1 MSSVT
6 KAMNATNL
14 DRFQRL
20 FRPRDIFLHDG
31 SSLRRITIGSGIQ
44 LGVAF
49 LAIFTLAFSLFAAF
63 QIAHGSA
70 TLNETAVRRAEVA
83 RMEGRIAALQ
93 ATVDAKAAALEQRQ
107 ALLSSIASA
116 RYEATAA
123 ELRRLGLNPKRY
135 QGVGGP
141 SEALAGDKA
150 PLQEGDPQFRAL
162 FMSWKKLDAL
172 EQGVISIPTTKPV
185 ASVSFTSGFGVRSD
199 PFRGG
204 AAMHAGIDLA
214 GPVGTPVYATADG
227 VVGRAEWANGYGNL
241 VELEH
246 GKGIQTRYGHLS
258 KILVKANTGVK
269 RGQLIALM
277 GSTGRSTGSHL
288 HYEVRIDG
296 RAVNPVPFLQSSDYL
311 LAVQRRA
318 AATQIALGGPED

>member
-1 MSSVT
+1 
-6 KAMNATNL
+6 MNVINL
-14 DRFQRL
+14 DRFQRF

-31 SSLRRITIGSGIQ
+31 SSLRRFKIGAEIQIGIA
-44 LGVAF
+44 L
-49 LAIFTLAFSLFAAF
+49 LALTVLALSLFAAF
-63 QIAHGSA
+63 QIASSAA
-70 TLNETAVRRAEVA
+70 TLKEAAVRRAEVA
-83 RMEGRIAALQ
+83 QMEGRIAALQ
-93 ATVDAKAAALEQRQ
+93 AVVAAKAADLDQRQ
-107 ALLSSIASA
+107 AVLNTIASA
-116 RYEATAA
+116 RYAATTA

-135 QGVGGP
+135 AGVGGP
-141 SEALAGDKA
+141 AEALAGDKA

-162 FMSWKKLDAL
+162 FQSWKKLDAL

-185 ASVSFTSGFGVRSD
+185 ANVSFTSGFGVRSD

-214 GPVGTPVYATADG
+214 GPTGTPVYATADG

-258 KILVKANTGVK
+258 KMLVKPNTPVK

-318 AATQIALGGPED
+318 AATQVALGGPEN